1 MDPHA
6 KHEVGIAAHRGDGFR
21 LALRAEG
28 DPGLQPVF
36 ARCADRAGDV
46 AHRLVVERD
55 AVTARGR
62 DWLEVLGGALD
73 HQMHVD
79 HTAVPVDQRRDRR
92 EDDRAH
98 RDRLDEV
105 AVADVEMEDAAFGRE
120 QLFDLVAEVGE
131 VRPVERRLDL
141 DRPNPIPPGHPF
153 DPTASTV
160 R

>member
-6 KHEVGIAAHRGDGFR
+6 EHEVGIAAHRSHGLR
-21 LALRAEG
+21 LALRVEG
-28 DPGLQPVF
+28 DPGLQPVL
-36 ARCADRAGDV
+36 ARCADRGGDV
-46 AHRLVVERD
+46 AHRLVVEGD
-55 AVTARGR
+55 AVAARCR
-62 DWLEVLGGALD
+62 DRLEVLGGALD
-73 HQMHVD
+73 HQVHVD
-79 HTAVPVDQRRDRR
+79 RTPVAVDQRRDRR

-141 DRPNPIPPGHPF
+141 DRPDPIPPGHPF
-153 DPTASTV
+153 DPTVSTE